1 MTRTRPIIP
10 RNNGSSSAAGTR
22 MRWRGAWWAAQLSPL
37 IFSSYVWLIVAG
49 LAPLLAVGLLAGCL
63 VLVAARTTRFGL
75 WWRFGV
81 REVSGAE
88 RDRVL
93 AALLPIRS
101 LRGRRQPARVW
112 EGRRLPGGY
121 VVFPTDDDLVISS
134 QLVRWV
140 RDGRFSDEQVSAVVA
155 HGLGQQA
162 VIQSVMVAVGES
174 FTLPWYLLVA
184 AAAPVVAR
192 VRLLPLITFAWKAR
206 WVIFAVAVWQSASE
220 GRWVGFWGV
229 LVIATL
235 SWSTGFLQRRWLA
248 RHTDLG
254 DLRVVAEGL
263 GPSLAALLVGARG
276 QPAVDVKRLAL
287 LNGTGPN

>member
-1 MTRTRPIIP
+1 MMTRIRPIIP
-10 RNNGSSSAAGTR
+10 RNNRPPAAGPAR
-22 MRWRGAWWAAQLSPL
+22 AWRGVWWAAQLTAL
-37 IFSSYVWLIVAG
+37 LFSSYVWLIVAG
-49 LAPLLAVGLLAGCL
+49 LAPLLVAALVAGCL

-81 REVSGAE
+81 RELGAAE
-88 RDRVL
+88 RDRML
-93 AALLPIRS
+93 AAVVPIGS
-101 LRGRRQPARVW
+101 LRGRRQPVRVW

-140 RDGRFSDEQVSAVVA
+140 RDARFSDEQVSAVVA

-162 VIQSVMVAVGES
+162 VTRSVMVAVGEA

-184 AAAPVVAR
+184 AATPVVAR

-248 RHTDLG
+248 RYTELG
-254 DLRVVAEGL
+254 DRRVITEGL
-263 GPSLAALLVGARG
+263 GPTLAALLRRPG
-276 QPAVDVKRLAL
+276 QPKVAQSRLDVL
-287 LNGTGPN
+287 TGSGPG